1 MTSLWYC
8 IFYPC
13 NRLVAGKRMK
23 TEREVKVELFLKM
36 STSRTKNGLIMTTG
50 MSSQSWKVETLMTVV
65 YFRSDESTMISEI
78 EVSFVTVK

>member
-1 MTSLWYC
+1 M
-8 IFYPC
+8 
-13 NRLVAGKRMK
+13 R

-50 MSSQSWKVETLMTVV
+50 MSSQSWKGETLITVV